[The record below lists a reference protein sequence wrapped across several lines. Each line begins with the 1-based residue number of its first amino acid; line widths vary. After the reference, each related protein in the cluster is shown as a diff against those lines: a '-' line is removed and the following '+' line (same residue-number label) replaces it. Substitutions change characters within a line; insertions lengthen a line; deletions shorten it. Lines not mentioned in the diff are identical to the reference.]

1 MPSTSRP
8 TTTSTSTPKSRP
20 KPPILTIGLTGGIG
34 SGKSTVAK
42 ILTSR
47 KGFALIDADAISK
60 SLTAPSGDAVGAIR
74 AEFGSEFIA
83 SDNSMDRNKMRALV
97 FEDPLAKKRLEAII
111 HPKILGQIESQLS
124 LAAEQGCKT
133 VLIDI
138 PLLAESHARWQTR
151 LNGVLVVDCLVQTQV
166 KRVMERSALEE
177 ATVLKIIASQA
188 PRDVRNALANWIIFN
203 EGLTLDELES
213 KVLTIDF
220 KI

>member
-8 TTTSTSTPKSRP
+8 TSTSKPRP
-20 KPPILTIGLTGGIG
+20 KPSILTIGLTGGIG

-60 SLTAPSGDAVGAIR
+60 SLTAPNGDAVGAIQ

-111 HPKILGQIESQLS
+111 HPKILEQIEHQLS

-133 VLIDI
+133 VLVDI
-138 PLLAESHARWQTR
+138 PLLAESHARLQTR
-151 LNGVLVVDCLVQTQV
+151 LDGVLVVDCLAQTQV
-166 KRVMERSALEE
+166 KRVMERNALEE

-203 EGLTLDELES
+203 EGLTLEELES
-213 KVLTIDF
+213 KVLAIDF

>member
-1 MPSTSRP
+1 
-8 TTTSTSTPKSRP
+8 
-20 KPPILTIGLTGGIG
+20 
-34 SGKSTVAK
+34 
-42 ILTSR
+42 
-47 KGFALIDADAISK
+47 
-60 SLTAPSGDAVGAIR
+60 
-74 AEFGSEFIA
+74 
-83 SDNSMDRNKMRALV
+83 MDRNKMRALV

-213 KVLTIDF
+213 KVLAIDF